1 MFILSS
7 EKDQRKKSL
16 SRSSLFCVNEPKV
29 GYSLSFTVHLLGPHT
44 MEGGKYLHQRGERD
58 GGRGQGGARRFL
70 PDSRGAQ
77 LPAGASRAVR
87 G

>member
-1 MFILSS
+1 
-7 EKDQRKKSL
+7 
-16 SRSSLFCVNEPKV
+16 
-29 GYSLSFTVHLLGPHT
+29 